1 MTCTLQY
8 PKKTPYEVREEMDR
22 IEHDSKPLTSCQIN
36 GIDWEKR
43 LSNRQK
49 RRERDMKKKADAY
62 KDFFQSAIIG
72 NGLDALAQRTGM
84 NKYVGNIGTTANDTG
99 TLLGIFGGSAPT
111 LEEVAKQENDYYG
124 YIPGNAA
131 RRLMLRRRMVNRELK
146 GNPSVIYGE
155 HFGRNTSTL
164 LATLGLA
171 GLGALIGS
179 QTGNNSDERRFGAGV
194 GGILGGVGGLLG
206 SAIGHGIGF
215 ASAGLTRPRSNKEQQ
230 EYERT
235 GSWANWLVPG
245 AGIYN
250 EYKSLGVSNRMVKE
264 YLEKQQK
271 KKDKETEKDADMI
284 KKSFNK
290 TATPESIK
298 ADPALATVF
307 ALGATGYLG
316 YKIYNLLKD
325 RGKSKRELKEETM
338 KMAKAASHI
347 MIKRSAPEGTSTA
360 DIIKHMQ
367 DQVANNYI
375 ASLKKER
382 DRTVKDDLLRGALS
396 GGVNG
401 AQYGLLS
408 GLLFGTTVAPA
419 KDLIRGSDRTVLQ
432 SFGRGAGLGGLSGMG
447 AGALIGSAVG
457 ALNNWATRERR
468 RDNAIAKLKE
478 LGITD

>member
-22 IEHDSKPLTSCQIN
+22 IERDSKPLTSCQIN

-43 LSNRQK
+43 LYNRQK

-72 NGLDALAQRTGM
+72 GGLDALSQRTGM
-84 NKYVGNIGTTANDTG
+84 DKYVGNIGTTANDTG
-99 TLLGIFGGSAPT
+99 TLLGLFGGSAPT

-146 GNPSVIYGE
+146 GKPSVIYGE

-171 GLGALIGS
+171 GLGSLVGS
-179 QTGNNSDERRFGAGV
+179 RYGNTAEERRFGAGA
-194 GGILGGVGGLLG
+194 GGILGGIGGLLG

-271 KKDKETEKDADMI
+271 KKDNETEKDADMI

-290 TATPESIK
+290 
-298 ADPALATVF
+298 
-307 ALGATGYLG
+307 
-316 YKIYNLLKD
+316 
-325 RGKSKRELKEETM
+325 EEAM

-360 DIIKHMQ
+360 DIIKYMQ
-367 DQVANNYI
+367 DQVADNYI
-375 ASLKKER
+375 ASLKQER
-382 DRTVKDDLLRGALS
+382 DRTIKDDLWRGALS
-396 GGVNG
+396 GGING